1 MGRSA
6 RIGGPIAVAIIGAI
20 LYFAVSDM
28 VEGVD
33 LTMIGL
39 ILMIAGAVWLV
50 IELIVNRRR
59 SAVTSERQV
68 VRDPSAP
75 GGTVRSEREVRRDEL

>member
-1 MGRSA
+1 MTRTA
-6 RIGGPIAVAIIGAI
+6 RIGGPIALAVIGAI

-28 VEGVD
+28 IEAVD

-59 SAVTSERQV
+59 SAVTSERTS
-68 VRDPSAP
+68 VRDPRAP
-75 GGTVRSEREVRRDEL
+75 GGVTQSEREVRRDEI